1 MGRKVKTSEPR
12 QGTSMLMLLVLC
24 SSSYVLQP
32 RNLFGQRVE
41 PVGVQAMRSPSRGII
56 VSAARNAGDIARD
69 SVMSHARVLGT
80 DRLLRD
86 HRRCTRRAGRV
97 DSRGKGR
104 DHEVCLRRRIW
115 RILGRFVSARSA
127 VFALLSA
134 PRITWRVMFLGS
146 I

>member
-69 SVMSHARVLGT
+69 SVMSPPSRLPRVPDTRECWGQIVSYAITGGALGA
-80 DRLLRD
+80 L
-86 HRRCTRRAGRV
+86 AG
-97 DSRGKGR
+97 S
-104 DHEVCLRRRIW
+104 
-115 RILGRFVSARSA
+115 ILGAKVAITRFVFGGAFGA
-127 VFALLSA
+127 F
-134 PRITWRVMFLGS
+134 
-146 I
+146 